1 MYASVF
7 MWISNNCMVRIVW
20 DIFVLSSLLKDS
32 LCRTLCV
39 RTVLKWVVYPY
50 TGIKWMTFN
59 IINSVLLA
67 YHFIT
72 LLSKNYIT
80 IQYVSLSYNWPNCI
94 SLSTDMWIFFLNA
107 TLLTRLYYKY
117 DCNVVCH
124 KNFIKIH
131 SLEYK
136 LPCQLYCCC
145 CC

>member
-32 LCRTLCV
+32 SCRTLHA
-39 RTVLKWVVYPY
+39 RTVLKWIVYPY
-50 TGIKWMTFN
+50 ISIKWIIFN
-59 IINSVLLA
+59 INNSVLLS

-80 IQYVSLSYNWPNCI
+80 IQYASLSYNWQNCV
-94 SLSTDMWIFFLNA
+94 SAYQHFFNA
-107 TLLTRLYYKY
+107 TLLTRMHYEY

-131 SLEYK
+131 SLEYR
-136 LPCQLYCCC
+136 LSCQPY
-145 CC
+145 